1 MTNPQFTFMCEDDRL
16 SDAQAKAVLKAQPDL
31 KLVDCFSKTFLVEA
45 GQSAADAFAAAN
57 AAWKV
62 SPVVKFKL
70 PDTSFKI
77 IKPPSQD

>member
-1 MTNPQFTFMCEDDRL
+1 MTNPQFTFMCKDDRM
-16 SDAQAKAVLKAQPDL
+16 SDAQAQAVITAQPGL

-57 AAWKV
+57 ASWKV
-62 SPVVKFKL
+62 FPVVKFKL
-70 PDTSFKI
+70 PDTRFKK